1 MRIHHLLPLILLFFV
16 TLPGAFAPALALDI
30 TNIRMAAHPD
40 KTRLVVE
47 MDNPTT
53 FRAFMLSD
61 PVRLVIDAPAF
72 TWRVGSFAKPPGTGI
87 KSIRQGPLQP
97 GTSRIVI
104 DLEQEALIQSAF
116 FMPRADGQPNRI
128 VIDFKKATLSA
139 FQQGRG
145 KSFGTLKID
154 EGGPNSSVV
163 QATSSS
169 PDITPP
175 QPGIK
180 PAPPPLTAPKAI
192 LPMAQRPLIVLDP
205 GHGGEDPGA
214 LGGNNLKEKNITLA
228 MGRDLKRHLEAT
240 GRYRVILTRDKDV
253 FIRLSQRVAFARNKG
268 ADLFISLHADSI
280 NRAGVRGASI
290 YTLSEKAS
298 DAETEKLAARE
309 NHADLIA
316 GIDLNVEDKDVANIL
331 VDLAMR
337 DTMNQ
342 SKFFAN
348 KTVEQLKSRGIR
360 VLENPHRFAGFAVLK
375 APDIPSVLIE
385 MGYMSNA
392 QESAMLSKPEY
403 RDQIAGA
410 LVLGIDDY
418 FETIRR

>member
-1 MRIHHLLPLILLFFV
+1 MWHSLKIMRIRLLLPLMMLCLL
-16 TLPGAFAPALALDI
+16 TLAGLSAPALALDI

-47 MDNPTT
+47 MDHSAA
-53 FRAFMLSD
+53 FRAFILPD
-61 PVRLVIDAPAF
+61 PVRLVIDTPDF
-72 TWRVGSFAKPPGTGI
+72 NWRVGAIAKPPGTGVRT
-87 KSIRQGPLQP
+87 IRQGPLQP
-97 GTSRIVI
+97 GISRIVI

-116 FMPRADGQPNRI
+116 FMPRADGQPDRI
-128 VIDFKKATLSA
+128 VIDFKKTSAAA

-145 KSFGTLKID
+145 KSYGSLKID
-154 EGGPNSSVV
+154 DPDSSIVR
-163 QATSSS
+163 ATT
-169 PDITPP
+169 PDIAPP
-175 QPGIK
+175 QPK
-180 PAPPPLTAPKAI
+180 PQSLTAPKAV

-253 FIRLSQRVAFARNKG
+253 FIRLSQRVAFARDKG

-348 KTVEQLKSRGIR
+348 KTVEQLKTRGIR
-360 VLENPHRFAGFAVLK
+360 MLENPHRFAGFAVLK

-403 RDQIAGA
+403 RGQIAGA
-410 LVLGIDDY
+410 LVLGIDNY